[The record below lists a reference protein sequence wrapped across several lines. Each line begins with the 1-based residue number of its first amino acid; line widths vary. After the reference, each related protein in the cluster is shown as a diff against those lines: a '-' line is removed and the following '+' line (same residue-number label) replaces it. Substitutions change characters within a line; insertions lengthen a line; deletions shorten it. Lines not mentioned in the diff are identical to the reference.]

1 MKIYHKINSIY
12 KRDPATNYRTFLDGD
27 WSDPVFDLL
36 ADLQW
41 TFTEK
46 VDGTNIRIGWDG
58 QLIRLGGRTGNAQ
71 IPAPLV
77 NYIKGHFTYDRLS
90 EGLKGPVTLVGE
102 GYGGKIQKG
111 SGYQEEQRFILFDVF
126 VEPTEDHPLGIW
138 LEREIVEEIAA
149 ALDIPVVPVLFKAP
163 LLDGVDYVKGRP
175 ESLIAE
181 DPSLVMEGVVTRPST
196 ELRDRLGRRVITK
209 IKVRDFDETNER

>member
-1 MKIYHKINSIY
+1 LTV
-12 KRDPATNYRTFLDGD
+12 PANTDVCAVNFLGERPLQIGKQIKYR
-27 WSDPVFDLL
+27 
-36 ADLQW
+36 
-41 TFTEK
+41 
-46 VDGTNIRIGWDG
+46 IRPIA
-58 QLIRLGGRTGNAQ
+58 I
-71 IPAPLV
+71 
-77 NYIKGHFTYDRLS
+77 
-90 EGLKGPVTLVGE
+90 EEGPVTLVGE